1 MLPACIDTDGGGGGR
16 AGLDGRA
23 GFLFY
28 LLLFFCRVSE
38 NAHGNLFAV
47 CPTKDTRQRISLP
60 TVVYRVRF
68 AVCYT
73 RQSFC
78 REFFG
83 LCREFFGLCR
93 VLLAHGKLDDSGSVR
108 CPSVEEPLFYP

>member
-1 MLPACIDTDGGGGGR
+1 VGLARTAGR
-16 AGLDGRA
+16 RGLAWTAAAAGLAWTTGLD
-23 GFLFY
+23 FFFY

-38 NAHGNLFAV
+38 NAHSNLFAV
-47 CPTKDTRQRISLP
+47 CPTKGTRQTTSLP

-83 LCREFFGLCR
+83 LCR
-93 VLLAHGKLDDSGSVR
+93 VLLAHGKLDDSGSD
-108 CPSVEEPLFYP
+108 S